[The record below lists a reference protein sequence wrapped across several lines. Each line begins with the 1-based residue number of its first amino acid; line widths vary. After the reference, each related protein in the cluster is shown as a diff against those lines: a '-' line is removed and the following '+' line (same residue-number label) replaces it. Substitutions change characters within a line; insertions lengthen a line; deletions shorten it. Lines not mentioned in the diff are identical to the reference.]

1 MYYTQLM
8 AAKITEAA
16 TDKGI
21 NPNALL
27 FADSSYLLPSD
38 QWVRETFSAAWEE
51 TKRVLGIAVYEPD
64 MNDCDDYARM
74 CAGYAQLLNNRTIRE
89 SKSPVMPRA
98 ALAFGEFWYVSPQ
111 GAHAIN
117 AYFYQKVQ
125 GGDIFLG
132 TFEPQT
138 GKPVELTR
146 QQIYTCSLFRL

>member
-1 MYYTQLM
+1 MRYTKLM

-27 FADSSYLLPSD
+27 FADSSYLLPSNR
-38 QWVRETFSAAWEE
+38 WVLDIFSAAWDA
-51 TKRVLGIAVYEPD
+51 TKRVLDIVAYEPD

-74 CAGYAQLLNNRTIRE
+74 CAGYAQLLNNRTLRE
-89 SKSPVMPRA
+89 NKALPRS
-98 ALAFGEFWYVSPQ
+98 ALAFGEFWYMSPM

-117 AYFYQKVQ
+117 AYFYQEEV
-125 GGDIFLG
+125 GGDILLG